1 MYISLIPRISR
12 SSFAVHA
19 ACTGPRLPTKKTLL
33 HQSNVKNST
42 SNNHFSN
49 ERRNFETTN
58 LIVLS
63 SRASNAWLAISVV
76 ASSDVDRRRI
86 RATSR
91 ATLPCPRTTTVSVLF
106 KSGASLLQSGCPL
119 YHQTNS
125 LAEYI
130 PAKSSPGTPRTLSLS
145 APYASTT
152 T

>member
-19 ACTGPRLPTKKTLL
+19 ACTGPRLPTKKTL
-33 HQSNVKNST
+33 
-42 SNNHFSN
+42 
-49 ERRNFETTN
+49 

-130 PAKSSPGTPRTLSLS
+130 PAKSL
-145 APYASTT
+145 
-152 T
+152 